1 MIKRMVVGG
10 VPNPIGGV
18 TNFIY
23 RMAERNYVDIIIDIY
38 PSHTKRIP
46 DSYKGD
52 FISFKNVFSFIL
64 SLFFNKDIVKDVIHV
79 NFNFSRPRSLFLFL
93 LIRTRKEISFSLM
106 LHHGSLKTRLP
117 KFLISFLLRKFDRI
131 YYLSKD
137 QYDFYVSY
145 LGDSSALK
153 QSSSYIP
160 VSKPSSHSVSDD
172 FKQYLDDVGV
182 YYLASGYCTPIYNHH
197 WIIDGFIKNS
207 SDKTLILFL
216 YGQIDDDYL
225 AIMKRKIGS
234 HKNVRLIFNKSAE
247 EFNYALSRSNG
258 YIRPNSK
265 DSFGIATA
273 DAVNFGVEVLASD
286 VCRRYTGVCLF
297 SPTNFE
303 TFSNALDTFLE
314 NPSALKRSL
323 ECPNSFLFHLS

>member
-172 FKQYLDDVGV
+172 FKQYLDDVG
-182 YYLASGYCTPIYNHH
+182 
-197 WIIDGFIKNS
+197 
-207 SDKTLILFL
+207 
-216 YGQIDDDYL
+216 
-225 AIMKRKIGS
+225 
-234 HKNVRLIFNKSAE
+234 
-247 EFNYALSRSNG
+247 
-258 YIRPNSK
+258 
-265 DSFGIATA
+265 
-273 DAVNFGVEVLASD
+273 
-286 VCRRYTGVCLF
+286 
-297 SPTNFE
+297 
-303 TFSNALDTFLE
+303 
-314 NPSALKRSL
+314 
-323 ECPNSFLFHLS
+323 